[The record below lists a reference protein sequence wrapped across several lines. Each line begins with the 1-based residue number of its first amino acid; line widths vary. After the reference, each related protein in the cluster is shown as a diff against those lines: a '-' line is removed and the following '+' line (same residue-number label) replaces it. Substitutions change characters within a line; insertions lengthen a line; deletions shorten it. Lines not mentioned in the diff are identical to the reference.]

1 MKIKD
6 PISGYSHLLG
16 AILSIIGT
24 ITLTITC
31 LKSNQNEKIIPFLIF
46 GLSMIMLYSSSGLYH
61 LFGKKAE
68 EVDIFRK
75 IDHAMI
81 YVLIA
86 GTYTPLCL
94 IGLQGLFGTISIIIV
109 WILAGFGVS
118 TVFFKKFW
126 SKIPRWGSTGIY
138 ILMGWISIFLIY
150 PLSQKLPIEAIT
162 WIFIGGIFYTTGAII
177 YALKKPNIIK
187 GFGFHEIFHIFVLL
201 GTISHFWFVF
211 KYLLK

>member
-16 AILSIIGT
+16 GVLSIIGT
-24 ITLTITC
+24 FFLVIIAIEKNHTD
-31 LKSNQNEKIIPFLIF
+31 KIIPFIIF
-46 GLSMIMLYSSSGLYH
+46 GISMIMLYFSSGIYH

-81 YVLIA
+81 YILIA

-94 IGLQGLFGTISIIIV
+94 IALKGVLGTASFITVWALAIIGI
-109 WILAGFGVS
+109 S

-126 SKIPRWGSTGIY
+126 SKMPRWGSTGLY
-138 ILMGWISIFLIY
+138 VLMGWISIFLIY
-150 PLSQKLPIEAIT
+150 PLSQSVSLEAIT
-162 WIFIGGIFYTTGAII
+162 WLIIGGIFYTIGAII
-177 YALKKPNIIK
+177 YAIKKPNPLK

-201 GTISHFWFVF
+201 GTASHFWCILR
-211 KYLLK
+211 YLAF

>member
-6 PISGYSHLLG
+6 PISGYSHIVGGIL
-16 AILSIIGT
+16 AIVGT
-24 ITLTITC
+24 IFLLIASINT
-31 LKSNQNEKIIPFLIF
+31 NQWDKIFPFLIF
-46 GLSMIMLYSSSGLYH
+46 GLSMIMLYFSSGLYH
-61 LFGKKAE
+61 LFGKNAE

-81 YVLIA
+81 YILIA

-94 IGLQGLFGTISIIIV
+94 IALKGMLGTASFITIWIIAIFGI
-109 WILAGFGVS
+109 S

-126 SKIPRWGSTGIY
+126 AKMPRWGSTGIY

-150 PLSQKLPIEAIT
+150 PLSKTVSSEGIMWLI
-162 WIFIGGIFYTTGAII
+162 IGGAFYTIGAVI
-177 YALKKPNIIK
+177 YALKKPNPFK

-201 GTISHFWFVF
+201 GTASHFWCIFH
-211 KYLLK
+211 YLSV